1 MKYLEGEMRQVR
13 VGSKGILLIWVV
25 LLIIFSTDIVAAD
38 YVHDANDI
46 CWEVSQ
52 SLNVYDVIRGYSEGY
67 VTKEKAVGLLKGARD
82 FGFKKLRDSQVLHS
96 QKRMIGLDPLD
107 ELVLKF
113 LGVRIVLIS
122 YALYMIE
129 QEKIRPG
136 VASSYELLVVSGLN
150 AVGAGALVEVND
162 EVGRLRGV
170 QRREPREGVISSVPF
185 LFENVTVWEISRLRS
200 GTILGTRLTGEVV
213 NQSGVTYNS
222 HAWFKVTLYNRAGEV
237 LGWREFTTFEFRDGE
252 RKRFKVFFNDVDS
265 SDVDW
270 KIEFERGS

>member
-13 VGSKGILLIWVV
+13 VGSKGILLICVV

-38 YVHDANDI
+38 YVQDTYDI
-46 CWEVSQ
+46 CWEVSRG
-52 SLNVYDVIRGYSEGY
+52 LNVYDVIRGYSEGY
-67 VTKEKAVGLLKGARD
+67 VTKEKAVELLKGARN
-82 FGFKKLRDSQVLHS
+82 FGFKKLRDWQALHR

-107 ELVLKF
+107 ELTLKF
-113 LGVRIVLIS
+113 LGVRFGLIS

-136 VASSYELLVVSGLN
+136 ITISYELLAVSQLN
-150 AVGAGALVEVND
+150 AVGAGALAEVTD
-162 EVGRLRGV
+162 EVRRL
-170 QRREPREGVISSVPF
+170 EGVISSVPF
-185 LFENVTVWEISRLRS
+185 LFENETVWKISRLT
-200 GTILGTRLTGEVV
+200 GAVLGTRLTGEVV

-252 RKRFKVFFNDVDS
+252 KKRFKVFFNDVDS
-265 SDVDW
+265 SDVGDW
-270 KIEFERGS
+270 KIEFKRGS